1 MTTNPRPNLAPRQP
15 VGWSL
20 IITQDLPKRM
30 RLIVS
35 FFLVLPFLQRQVPV
49 LQERMKIF
57 LGIWILVLPM
67 VCLNFWS
74 PKANVWS
81 PEVMDLTI
89 TSFDY
94 VATNVVGSQNMMQ
107 SLSSVSSSK
116 LSQWP
121 PLTEN
126 TRMTKFCVNK
136 CFLSLAL
143 NITTCDAGVQ
153 KQSWMSCITEEM
165 NDKKNQQEC
174 KAESCDSSTKFSFIL
189 NCCVLFSLLALEQ
202 TMNRNITVLIRFC
215 AYC

>member
-1 MTTNPRPNLAPRQP
+1 MTC
-15 VGWSL
+15 G
-20 IITQDLPKRM
+20 
-30 RLIVS
+30 LIVNNNTRFAKTDEINCQVFPS
-35 FFLVLPFLQRQVPV
+35 IALPAEASACAAGEDENLFRYLNTCT
-49 LQERMKIF
+49 
-57 LGIWILVLPM
+57 VLPM

-81 PEVMDLTI
+81 PEVLDLTI

-121 PLTEN
+121 ALTEN
-126 TRMTKFCVNK
+126 TTMTKFCVNK

-165 NDKKNQQEC
+165 NDKKNQQES

-202 TMNRNITVLIRFC
+202 TMNGNITVLIRFC